1 MAKPREEQ
9 ERLYRIGGSDPRTG
23 EQRLADLFARRLRYG
38 TKPAPKEKPQP
49 KRPGF
54 GEPAEMSEEQKAR
67 IRVLRRQA
75 LGRF

>member
-1 MAKPREEQ
+1 MAKQQEEQ
-9 ERLYRIGGSDPRTG
+9 ERIYRIGGSDPRTG
-23 EQRLADLFARRLRYG
+23 EQRLADLITRGLRYG
-38 TKPAPKEKPQP
+38 TKPTPKEKPRP

-75 LGRF
+75 MGG